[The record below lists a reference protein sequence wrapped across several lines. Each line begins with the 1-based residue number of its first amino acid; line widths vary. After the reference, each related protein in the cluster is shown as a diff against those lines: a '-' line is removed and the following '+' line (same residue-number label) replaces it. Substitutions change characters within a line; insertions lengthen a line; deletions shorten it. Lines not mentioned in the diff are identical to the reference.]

1 MKKVFFL
8 LLTAYCLLLT
18 GCKPTQLII
27 HDIQYK
33 DKFIHDSINVTKHD
47 SIRITQK
54 GDTVFYETFRTEFR
68 DKYHLRTDSIYKY
81 VDKSVMVDKLIYKE
95 VERKLTGWQRF
106 FIFIGKW
113 MSALFLL
120 IGIIFLIKYFPD
132 IRKIFIK

>member
-1 MKKVFFL
+1 
-8 LLTAYCLLLT
+8 
-18 GCKPTQLII
+18 
-27 HDIQYK
+27 
-33 DKFIHDSINVTKHD
+33 
-47 SIRITQK
+47 
-54 GDTVFYETFRTEFR
+54 
-68 DKYHLRTDSIYKY
+68 
-81 VDKSVMVDKLIYKE
+81 MVEKLISKE